1 MKYIVI
7 TGGVISGLGKGITA
21 SSIGLLL
28 KNMGYNT
35 TMIKIDPYLN
45 VDAGT
50 MSPYEHGEVFV
61 LEDGSETDLD
71 LGNYERFMG
80 FKLTGKHNITSGKIY
95 QAIINDERQ
104 GKYLGQTVQVVP
116 HVTNKIKSMIVEATK
131 IPVYDSESL
140 AEICIIEVGG
150 TIGDIESMH
159 FIEAIRQLSFENEL
173 ENKLENE
180 KDQFCFIHISLV
192 PKIFEKG
199 EYKTKPTQ
207 NSVKDLRHLGIFPDI
222 MIIRCQDIVEDS
234 IKKKISLFCQ
244 VPLTNIIVNPNVRSI
259 YEIPFLFY
267 HQNILSII
275 YEKLSLT
282 NYQNIEKINNIK
294 KMVTLL
300 DSPNVKNIII
310 IGKYTQ
316 FSDSYISIIRAL
328 EHASL
333 KNNCRVNIEWIS
345 SELFEDDVPE
355 LDIIK
360 NAHGVI
366 IPGGFGLR
374 GVEGMI
380 NIAKYCRVNKIPLLG
395 ICLGMHV
402 ICLESARNILGKD
415 CHSTEFD
422 SQTENPIIKSIEELC
437 QDTLGGTMKLGLKKT
452 QIDKKNSV
460 YQTSVIKERHRHRY
474 EINNEYVKI
483 LEQDGLSFTGQGTC
497 MDIVEDLNHPFY
509 IGCQYHPEFISNIDT
524 PEPLFNKLV
533 SLG

>member
-28 KNMGYNT
+28 RNMGYNT

-45 VDAGT
+45 IDAGT
-50 MSPYEHGEVFV
+50 ISPYEHGEVFV
-61 LEDGSETDLD
+61 LEDGAETDLD

-116 HVTNKIKSMIVEATK
+116 HVTNKIKSMIVDAAK
-131 IPVYDSESL
+131 IPVYDSQTL
-140 AEICIIEVGG
+140 ADICIIEVGG

-159 FIEAIRQLSFENEL
+159 FIEAIRQLSFENE
-173 ENKLENE
+173 
-180 KDQFCFIHISLV
+180 KDQFCFIHIGLV
-192 PKIFEKG
+192 TKIFDKG

-222 MIIRCQDIVEDS
+222 MIIRSRDIIDDS

-244 VPLTNIIVNPNVRSI
+244 VPLNNIIVNPNVSNI
-259 YEIPFLFY
+259 YEVPFLFY
-267 HQNILSII
+267 HQNILPII

-282 NYQNIEKINNIK
+282 NYHNIEKLNNIK
-294 KMVTLL
+294 KMVTLM
-300 DSPNVKNIII
+300 DSPNIKNIII

-316 FSDSYISIIRAL
+316 LSDSYISIIRAL
-328 EHASL
+328 EHAGFH
-333 KNNCRVNIEWIS
+333 NNCQVKIEWIS
-345 SELFEDDVPE
+345 SELFDNIDNDIDNDIPE
-355 LDIIK
+355 LDIINK
-360 NAHGVI
+360 ANGVI
-366 IPGGFGLR
+366 IPGGFGIR

-380 NIAKYCRVNKIPLLG
+380 NIVKYCRVNQIPLLG

-402 ICLESARNILGKD
+402 ICLEAARNILGKD

-422 SQTENPIIKSIEELC
+422 PQTKYPIIKSIKELN
-437 QDTLGGTMKLGLKKT
+437 QDKIGGTMKLGLKDT
-452 QIDKKNSV
+452 YIDKKNSV
-460 YQTSVIKERHRHRY
+460 YQTPIIKERHRHRY

-483 LEQDGLSFTGQGTC
+483 IEQDGLCFTGKGTS

-524 PEPLFNKLV
+524 PEPLFSKLV
-533 SLG
+533 SLN